1 MSRKK
6 MCYFGGHCKNL
17 VATFPKTAFSLF
29 YVDKVADS
37 RAAASIDIKR
47 AAEQK
52 FLFHNMIWLHY
63 VTYIQCSFQLLKLS
77 DKNKDK

>member
-1 MSRKK
+1 

-29 YVDKVADS
+29 YVDKVVDS
-37 RAAASIDIKR
+37 RAAASVDIKR
-47 AAEQK
+47 MRRRAEI
-52 FLFHNMIWLHY
+52 LFHNMIWLHY